1 MEDILD
7 QELVFLN
14 DFEYDEAA
22 KKWMAWSFFKR
33 FLEGG
38 ELTVAG
44 PKNRGGNA
52 IFKSDAPVIMT
63 APQEVQ
69 LWRGKHLDISEVE
82 QMRNRIKYINLSYQF
97 TEEERR
103 EVDPCGHC
111 GARFYLEGLTASAA
125 LPQDGAHKSV
135 KGESA
140 VSVPPFG
147 SSRR

>member
-1 MEDILD
+1 MEDILNK
-7 QELVFLN
+7 ELVFLN

-38 ELTVAG
+38 ELTVAR

-69 LWRGKHLDISEVE
+69 LWRGKHLNISEVE
-82 QMRNRIKYINLSYQF
+82 QIRNRIKYITLSHQF

-111 GARFYLEGLTASAA
+111 GATSIWKASR
-125 LPQDGAHKSV
+125 L
-135 KGESA
+135 
-140 VSVPPFG
+140 
-147 SSRR
+147 RRRYPRM